1 MTRDLLTAS
10 RMNKLLD
17 CPRAHFW
24 SYEIGLKPQRSGDA
38 LRFGS
43 AWHRA
48 MESLAKSWDY
58 DAAIIAAAA
67 DKDVPD
73 EFTLA
78 TIAGLLS
85 GYMARYES
93 QPIHTSVSEAEIEFR
108 RPIAGSRSFDAAG
121 KIDRFLVFLDRRSA
135 LMEHKT
141 TGDSLDD
148 GSDYWLRLRANPQIL
163 QYALEVRERYGRLPD
178 VVLYDVV
185 RKPEIS
191 PRSAVPDLD
200 EQGRKIVLNADGT
213 RAMNSRTVE
222 PKASANAEKG
232 ERMSTHAETPEEF
245 AARLRD
251 DTITRPDFYFAR
263 REVTLLESDIEEFIA
278 NRLAI
283 GRMILG
289 YRQDEKRVACRHM
302 AWPKHLHDRVC
313 QSCEYKSF
321 CLQNLTPDLQHPPT
335 GFVVG
340 EKFSELAEVT
350 KGQ

>member
-24 SYEIGLKPQRSGDA
+24 SYEIGLKPQRGGDA

-58 DAAIIAAAA
+58 DAALLAAAA

-78 TIAGLLS
+78 TIAGLLA
-85 GYMARYES
+85 GYMARWGEQIIDAS
-93 QPIHTSVSEAEIEFR
+93 TSLAEIEFR
-108 RPIAGSRSFDAAG
+108 RPIAGSRSFDSAG
-121 KIDRFLVFLDRRSA
+121 KIDRLVVMPNEHTVLV
-135 LMEHKT
+135 EHKT

-148 GSDYWLRLRANPQIL
+148 DSDYWHRLRANPQII
-163 QYALEVRERYGRLPD
+163 QYALEVRDQRGQLPES
-178 VVLYDVV
+178 VLYDVT
-185 RKPEIS
+185 RKPSIAPYQVS
-191 PRSAVPDLD
+191 SRRAV
-200 EQGRKIVLNADGT
+200 
-213 RAMNSRTVE
+213 
-222 PKASANAEKG
+222 
-232 ERMSTHAETPEEF
+232 AETPEEF

-251 DTITRPDFYFAR
+251 DTIARPDFYFAR

-289 YRQDEKRVACRHM
+289 YRQDEKRVAHRHM
-302 AWPKHLHDRVC
+302 AWPKHLHGRVC

>member
-1 MTRDLLTAS
+1 MSRDLLTAS

-78 TIAGLLS
+78 TIAGLLA
-85 GYMARYES
+85 GYMARWRIAAECCGWS
-93 QPIHTSVSEAEIEFR
+93 RLPEIEFR
-108 RPIAGSRSFDAAG
+108 RPIAGSRSFDSAG
-121 KIDRFLVFLDRRSA
+121 KIDQLLHYDGNSRLI
-135 LMEHKT
+135 EHKT
-141 TGDSLDD
+141 TGDSLADD
-148 GSDYWLRLRANPQIL
+148 SDYWHRLRANPQIL
-163 QYALEVRERYGRLPD
+163 QYALEIVERYGALPD
-178 VVLYDVV
+178 VIIYDVV
-185 RKPEIS
+185 RKPSIAPYQVS
-191 PRSAVPDLD
+191 SRRAV
-200 EQGRKIVLNADGT
+200 
-213 RAMNSRTVE
+213 
-222 PKASANAEKG
+222 
-232 ERMSTHAETPEEF
+232 AETPEEF
-245 AARLRD
+245 ATRLRD
-251 DTITRPDFYFAR
+251 DTLARPDFYFAR

-289 YRQDEKRVACRHM
+289 YRQDERRVAHRHM
-302 AWPKHLHDRVC
+302 AWPKHLHGRVC

>member
-1 MTRDLLTAS
+1 MTRDLLTSS

-24 SYEIGLKPQRSGDA
+24 SYEIGLKPQRSGDTI
-38 LRFGS
+38 RFGS
-43 AWHRA
+43 SWHRA

-58 DAAIIAAAA
+58 DAAIIASAA

-78 TIAGLLS
+78 TIAGLLA
-85 GYMARYES
+85 GYMARWD
-93 QPIHTSVSEAEIEFR
+93 AERLQAGSIAEFEFR

-121 KIDRFLVFLDRRSA
+121 KIDRLVMLDGDRNG
-135 LMEHKT
+135 LLEHKT

-148 GSDYWLRLRANPQIL
+148 ASDYWLRLRANPQII
-163 QYALEVRERYGRLPD
+163 QYALEVMERYGKLPD
-178 VVLYDVV
+178 VVLYDVT
-185 RKPEIS
+185 RKPSIA
-191 PRSAVPDLD
+191 PYQV
-200 EQGRKIVLNADGT
+200 
-213 RAMNSRTVE
+213 NSRRT
-222 PKASANAEKG
+222 SG
-232 ERMSTHAETPEEF
+232 ETPEEF

-251 DTITRPDFYFAR
+251 DTMTRPDFYFAR

-289 YRQDEKRVACRHM
+289 YRQDEKRVAQRHM
-302 AWPKHLHDRVC
+302 AWPKHLHGRVC

>member
-1 MTRDLLTAS
+1 MTRDLLTSS

-58 DAAIIAAAA
+58 DAALLAAAA

-78 TIAGLLS
+78 TIAGLLA
-85 GYMARYES
+85 GYMARW
-93 QPIHTSVSEAEIEFR
+93 TGSVECGGLRVAEIEFR
-108 RPIAGSRSFDAAG
+108 RPISGSRSFDAAG
-121 KIDRFLVFLDRRSA
+121 KIDQLYINGTAR

-141 TGDSLDD
+141 TGDSLSDD
-148 GSDYWLRLRANPQIL
+148 SDYWMRLRANPQII
-163 QYALEVRERYGRLPD
+163 QYALEVRERRGELPD
-178 VVLYDVV
+178 VMYDVV

-213 RAMNSRTVE
+213 RAVNSRTGE
-222 PKASANAEKG
+222 PKASANVEKG
-232 ERMSTHAETPEEF
+232 ERMSSHVETPTEF
-245 AARLRD
+245 ADRLAADCRE
-251 DTITRPDFYFAR
+251 RPDFYFAR
-263 REVTLLESDIEEFIA
+263 REVPILQADIEEFIA

-289 YRQDEKRVACRHM
+289 YRQDEKIVGEPHM
-302 AWPKHLHDRVC
+302 AWPKHLHGRVC

-340 EKFSELAEVT
+340 DIHSELAEVT